1 MIRHMSAEVAGEPL
15 ARRPAQ
21 LTDRADAQGL
31 EPCSHLLPDAPDAA
45 NRQRVQHGLLRL
57 LRDDDE
63 PVRLLEI

>member
-21 LTDRADAQGL
+21 LANRADAQVL
-31 EPCSHLLPDAPDAA
+31 EPCSRLLPDAPDAA
-45 NRQRVQHGLLRL
+45 DWQRVEHGLLRL